1 MTGGSSVGLVDEE
14 NFVGYTGDPESPQG
28 LAFVNNGIH
37 FEIRIDRDHPIGMDD
52 AAGVADVFLGSAITT
67 IMDCEDSIAAVDA
80 EDKVVVYRNWL
91 GLMRGDLTESFEKG
105 GETVFRKLNPDHN
118 YTTPDGSGKKTIP
131 GRSLMLIRNV
141 GHLMTIDA
149 ILDAD
154 GNEMPEGILD
164 AIFTSLIATH
174 DLQGNG
180 QHRNSRAGSVYI
192 VKPKMH
198 GPEEVAFASELFG
211 RSGRC
216 VGPGSQ
222 HPENGHYGRRAPYD
236 GEPQRMYSR
245 REGTCRLYQYRV
257 PGSYRRRDA
266 YLNGSGSHDTQGRHE
281 GIGVDRGVR
290 GLECRYRT
298 GMRLAR

>member
-1 MTGGSSVGLVDEE
+1 
-14 NFVGYTGDPESPQG
+14 
-28 LAFVNNGIH
+28 
-37 FEIRIDRDHPIGMDD
+37 
-52 AAGVADVFLGSAITT
+52 
-67 IMDCEDSIAAVDA
+67 MDCEDSIAAVDA

-118 YTTPDGSGKKTIP
+118 YTTPDGSGKTIP

-211 RSGRC
+211 RVEDALGLDRNTLKMGIMDEERRTTVNLKECGLALRGNVSSLSI
-216 VGPGSQ
+216 PGSWIV
-222 HPENGHYGRRAPYD
+222 PATRCI
-236 GEPQRMYSR
+236 PQWK
-245 REGTCRLYQYRV
+245 RV
-257 PGSYRRRDA
+257 P
-266 YLNGSGSHDTQGRHE
+266 
-281 GIGVDRGVR
+281 
-290 GLECRYRT
+290 
-298 GMRLAR
+298 